1 MTELNGQE
9 PLYLGIDTGGTY
21 TDAVMITASDSKVL
35 CADKALTTRHDL
47 TIGLRQAIEKVVST
61 LSSPYDTSSIRMVS
75 VSTTLATNAL
85 VEGDGS
91 PVCALFIGYEQNM
104 IDKSSIRQKLSN
116 ASIATISG
124 GHDGTGQETNEL
136 DESAIEQ
143 AVKQYSDQVDAFAI
157 SSTFGVRNPAHEI
170 CAREIISNLCDK
182 PVTCGHE
189 LTSALDAPRRAL
201 TTALNAS
208 LIPRIRSLIDAV
220 KHCMD
225 DFSIK
230 APLMMVKGDG
240 TVVTADV
247 IQTRPIETILSG
259 PAASMIGAKA
269 LCNHDSFIMSD
280 MGGTTTDLGVLRDGR
295 VKLNAHGAE
304 VGGTR
309 TMIQAIDLH
318 TFALGGDSLV
328 DIGQENQIDLGPR
341 RAIPI
346 SLLGQ
351 REDVQKQLRS
361 QLTSKDYTPFSGW
374 FAVAQGEVDELITP
388 ATHSRKLEILEL
400 LRDGPCPLDR
410 IIVTPSQKRHLDE
423 LCRQGMVALSGFTP
437 SDAMHV
443 IGTHKS
449 WSREAA
455 KLGAALLLRWRLGV
469 SGADDERIKQ
479 FCHEVKQAVENS
491 ASLALLKLSLHADD
505 VSDDSVV
512 VDHHEG
518 IDPLLKTLS
527 EGQHKI
533 GLATVNVAL
542 DIPIVAVGAPA
553 EAYYPQVG
561 KHLNCEVL
569 TPKHY
574 AVANAV
580 GAVSGLVI
588 QSSEILISRPDG
600 GAYRVHRVDQP
611 QEFNSWLQALEHAKQ
626 SATDLA
632 LEQALKAGA
641 ASPRLVTS
649 VEKLHLPGTSGD
661 EGVIEATVKVEAI
674 GRPSPAL
681 S

>member
-1 MTELNGQE
+1 MTEYSGQE
-9 PLYLGIDTGGTY
+9 SLYLGIDTGGTY
-21 TDAVMITASDSKVL
+21 TDAVIITASDSNVL
-35 CADKALTTRHDL
+35 CSQKALTTRHDL

-61 LSSPYDTSSIRMVS
+61 LPSPFDVGSIRMVS

-91 PVCALFIGYEQNM
+91 PVCALFIGYEKSM
-104 IDKSSIRQKLSN
+104 IDKSGIRQKLSN
-116 ASIATISG
+116 AAIVTIEG
-124 GHDGTGQETNEL
+124 GHDGTGQESHEL
-136 DESAIEQ
+136 DESAIEH
-143 AVKQYSDQVDAFAI
+143 AVKQHNDQVDAFAI
-157 SSTFGVRNPAHEI
+157 SSTFGVRNPVHEI
-170 CAREIISNLCDK
+170 RAREIITSLCDK
-182 PVTCGHE
+182 PITCGHE

-208 LIPRIRSLIDAV
+208 LIPRIRKLIDAV
-220 KHCMD
+220 DKCMD

-269 LCNHDSFIMSD
+269 LCNRDSFIMAD

-328 DIGQENQIDLGPR
+328 DIGQDNQIELGPR

-374 FAVAQGEVDELITP
+374 FAVAQGDVDDLITA
-388 ATHSRKLEILEL
+388 ATHTRKVEILEL
-400 LRDGPCPLDR
+400 LRDGTCPLDK
-410 IIVTPSQKRHLDE
+410 IIVAPSQKRHLDE
-423 LCRQGMVALSGFTP
+423 LCRQGAVALAGFTP

-443 IGTHKS
+443 VGTYNV
-449 WSREAA
+449 WSKEAA
-455 KLGAALLLRWRLGV
+455 KLGAALLLRWRLGIN
-469 SGADDERIKQ
+469 GADDGRIEQ
-479 FCHEVKQAVENS
+479 FCHEIKQAVENS
-491 ASLALLKLSLHADD
+491 ASLALLKLSLHAHE
-505 VSDDSVV
+505 VSEDAVV

-518 IDPLLKTLS
+518 IDPLLQTLS
-527 EGQHKI
+527 KGRNKI
-533 GLATVNVAL
+533 GLATVKVEL
-542 DIPIVAVGAPA
+542 DAPIVAVGAPA

-561 KHLNCEVL
+561 KHLNCDVL
-569 TPKHY
+569 TPEHY

-580 GAVSGLVI
+580 GAVSGMVI

-600 GAYRVHRVDQP
+600 GAYRVHHTTEP
-611 QEFNSWLQALEHAKQ
+611 QEFNSWLQALENAKQ
-626 SATDLA
+626 IATELA
-632 LEQALKAGA
+632 AEQALKAGA
-641 ASPRLVTS
+641 ASPRLITA

-674 GRPSPAL
+674 GRPSPAV